1 MKKIILAI
9 PLIFGIPLSTQASIV
24 TFDDLST
31 FVTATTATA
40 TTPLPNTGLLP
51 GSASGS
57 QTVGELTFSITAP
70 SFGLFFG
77 TFGTSIA
84 PDPWTTRLNDNQI
97 GISDVS
103 NLNVDLLNPV
113 FSFGFEFVEP
123 EFDPNV
129 NQIFVD
135 STFEVSLLDNGAL
148 VDAFTFNAAND
159 VAAFVGVWGDTSF
172 NRVEIREIAGGPENE
187 FFGQFY
193 TGSTSP
199 VPVPAAVWLFA
210 TALIGLL
217 GIGRSRSSVSPFS

>member
-1 MKKIILAI
+1 MKILILAI

-24 TFDDLST
+24 TFDELST
-31 FVTATTATA
+31 FITTTTATA
-40 TTPLPNTGLLP
+40 TAPLANTGLLA
-51 GSASGS
+51 GSASNS
-57 QTVGELTFSITAP
+57 QTVGNLTFSITAP

-84 PDPWTTRLNDNQI
+84 PDPWTTRLNGNQI
-97 GISDVS
+97 AISDVS
-103 NLNVDLLNPV
+103 NLNVDLSNPV

-135 STFEVSLLDNGAL
+135 SSFEVSLLDNGVI
-148 VDAFTFNAAND
+148 VDSFTFNAIND
-159 VAAFVGVWGDTSF
+159 AAAFVGVWGDTSF
-172 NRVEIREIAGGPENE
+172 NRVEIREIVGGPENE

-193 TGSTSP
+193 TGTSP

-217 GIGRSRSSVSPFS
+217 GIGRSRSSASSFS